1 MTTNSVTARGAS
13 LGRKIQ
19 MLSAFCL
26 VLTIGAVMALSIWFE
41 RQLIER
47 DLRATA
53 DLTIGMLGENVAG
66 SVKFGKVEKLDP
78 TFTSFLEKT
87 QGSAVWIAVVNSKGE
102 LIHQVGSSPVA
113 DLALETYV
121 GETDVDVSWQ
131 QNHVL
136 TAPVVY
142 GPKSAVVGTILVAWS
157 AEVLSAAATADAVK
171 VIGAGVVIGLI
182 GMILMGLALRSM
194 LNRPIESIASVMTD
208 LSKSKFDIEVPN
220 QDRKD
225 ELGDMSRKVE
235 GFRINLLAAQTA
247 ERDRAAKDTA
257 AAREREEL
265 LARLNDGVGEVVVA
279 AKLGE
284 FDQRVQVSDKAD
296 EFSGI
301 GLGINDL
308 CENVSV
314 FLEELDRCMEQ
325 LSQGDLSGRFVK
337 SHNGRF
343 ALVGERFNSSMG
355 TLSDTIAR
363 LRSTSNDMASSIDF
377 VSNSSSEISQ
387 QAASQAVTL
396 EETNAAMEVMNGSV
410 SANNRRAKE
419 MADQTGEAQKRA
431 QTGSQVVKKA
441 VNAMEDIQASSTRIS
456 EITGVIDDIAFQ
468 TNLLALNAAVE
479 AARAGEAGKGFAVV
493 AAEVRTLAQRASESA
508 QDIKE
513 LILVSQNKVS
523 DGAELVQNTGNALS
537 EITESIEKT
546 ASQIDEISGA
556 TEEQA
561 AGVKEIYSTVSQLD
575 KNTQQ
580 NAQNADS
587 SASASQKL
595 AQQVKTLNQIAAV
608 FKTEATSNGDEKP
621 MDSLQDHQHYDAA

>member
-1 MTTNSVTARGAS
+1 MTTDSGNARGAS

-19 MLSAFCL
+19 LLAATVL
-26 VLTIGAVMALSIWFE
+26 VLTIGAVMGLSIWFE
-41 RQLIER
+41 RGLIER

-66 SVKFGKVEKLDP
+66 AVKFGKVDKLDP
-78 TFTSFLEKT
+78 AFVSFLEKT
-87 QGSAVWIAVVNSKGE
+87 QGSAVWVAVVNTKGE
-102 LIHQVGSSPVA
+102 VVHQVGSSPKA
-113 DLALETYV
+113 EFALENYV
-121 GETDVDVSWQ
+121 NVEDTEASWQ
-131 QNHVL
+131 QDHIL
-136 TAPVVY
+136 SAPIAY
-142 GPKSAVVGTILVAWS
+142 GPKGTIVGTILVAWS
-157 AEVLSAAATADAVK
+157 IEVLAAAASADAVK
-171 VIGAGVVIGLI
+171 VIGAGVVLGLM
-182 GMILMGLALRSM
+182 GMALMGLALRSM
-194 LNRPIESIASVMTD
+194 LIRPIQSIIGVMTE
-208 LSKSKFDIEVPN
+208 LSQSKFEIDVPN
-220 QDRKD
+220 QDRTD
-225 ELGDMSRKVE
+225 ELGDMSRKVD
-235 GFRINLLAAQTA
+235 GFRVNLLAAQNA
-247 ERDRAAKDTA
+247 DRERAAQDKATE
-257 AAREREEL
+257 RERIEL

-279 AKLGE
+279 AKMGE
-284 FDQRVQVSDKAD
+284 FDQRVKVSDKQD

-308 CENVSV
+308 CENVSA

-325 LSQGDLSGRFVK
+325 LSQGDLSGRFVHM
-337 SHNGRF
+337 HNGRF
-343 ALVGERFNSSMG
+343 AVVGERFNASMG

-363 LRSTSNDMASSIDF
+363 LRNTSHDMAASIDF
-377 VSNSSSEISQ
+377 VSNSSSEISR

-410 SANNRRAKE
+410 AANDRRAKE
-419 MADQTGEAQKRA
+419 MAEQTGEAQLRA

-441 VNAMEDIQASSTRIS
+441 VDAMEDIQASSTRIS

-513 LILVSQNKVS
+513 LILVSQNKVT

-537 EITESIEKT
+537 EIIESIEKT

-575 KNTQQ
+575 QNTQQ

-608 FKTEATSNGDEKP
+608 FKTDATENTGEKP
-621 MDSLQDHQHYDAA
+621 IVSELDQQHYNAA